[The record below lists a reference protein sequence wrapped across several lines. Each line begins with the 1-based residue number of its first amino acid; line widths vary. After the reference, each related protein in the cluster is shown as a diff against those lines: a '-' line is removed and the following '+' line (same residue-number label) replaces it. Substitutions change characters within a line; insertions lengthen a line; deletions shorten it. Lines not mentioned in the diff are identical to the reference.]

1 MLCRLF
7 PEKPSQNAPDLAP
20 AGIAVLLSYLL
31 LLLSPSLLLL
41 LLQPIAP
48 SLTGALALLG
58 TAAVLLPIVGYCRLS
73 GQSVKRTLYLE
84 APRARSVGFFFL
96 GVGLMLLLAALLL
109 IFGAYRLVGFDFSAL
124 PYAALLLAVYL
135 VQGSAEELLCR
146 GLLMRMLSER
156 FGGTPSALVSAAFFS
171 LMHIFNPSVSFLG
184 LLNIFLFGL
193 VFASITQ
200 KSQSLLGACLLHAG
214 WNFCV
219 QLLGVQVS
227 GNEAEHSLVRLSS
240 DMPFLSGGAFGPEA
254 SPLLTLLLFIVI
266 LFLSKG
272 KKMA

>member
-7 PEKPSQNAPDLAP
+7 PEKPSQNAPDLAW
-20 AGIAVLLSYLL
+20 AVIAVLLSYLL
-31 LLLSPSLLLL
+31 LSLAPSLLLL
-41 LLQPIAP
+41 LLRSAVP
-48 SLTGALALLG
+48 SLAGELALLG
-58 TAAVLLPIVGYCRLS
+58 TAAVLLPIFGYCRLS
-73 GQSVKRTLYLE
+73 MRSAKSTLYLE
-84 APRARSVGFFFL
+84 RLRARCVGFFFL
-96 GVGLMLLLAALLL
+96 GAGLMLLLSVLLL
-109 IFGAYRLVGFDFSAL
+109 ALGAYRLEGFDPSAL

-146 GLLMRMLSER
+146 GLLMRSVSAR
-156 FGGTPSALVSAAFFS
+156 FGGTLAALVSAAFFS

-184 LLNIFLFGL
+184 LFNIFLFGL
-193 VFASITQ
+193 VFASVTQ

-227 GNEAEHSLVRLSS
+227 GSEARHSLVCLSS

-254 SPLLTLLLFIVI
+254 SPLLTLLLLLLL
-266 LFLSKG
+266 LFMGKG